1 MSDRETEKD
10 RERKKERRRDR
21 ERADRERD
29 RERADREREID
40 SEIEKT
46 NAYSTHFLHRARGD
60 IESVQSCSSRFTG
73 IALIQ
78 GVALNV

>member
-21 ERADRERD
+21 ERADRER
-29 RERADREREID
+29 EID

-46 NAYSTHFLHRARGD
+46 NADSTHFFHRARGD